1 MPSDRARVSYDPTRQ
16 YRSVVAQQ
24 GRVQLEADW
33 NEAQTIAAEELRE
46 RILDVVGSIGTPDDG
61 YRVLEEVVPD
71 HPFDFEVME
80 GTMYVGGERVFL
92 PERVRYGDQEE
103 WLDRAG
109 DPLWVTPGTAWRQ
122 ESQYGAD
129 QTVQQTPEQD
139 NQKQKQDNQREFV
152 YLFLREQ
159 EVSAVEDP
167 ALKDVA
173 LGGPDTTQRT
183 RLIQRIVRRGT
194 EQDNCYGALGEALEA
209 WKKRGLEFDPETMR
223 LKSAGELKV
232 CFTQVVTVPDLCEP
246 EARGGYLGAD
256 NQLIR
261 IQISGVGQDGK
272 PRIVWGFDNGYFM
285 YRVIVESPDGQ
296 TLRLISR
303 PVDDYHMPRVGQAV
317 EVLRSAARL
326 TDEDYIASATG
337 VVFTLDDAYD
347 PGDQTVRLPDPLPPE
362 YEDDDET
369 PVLFL
374 RVWEREEVVTPGEP
388 IELKTDK
395 QSTGLQVILRADNDV
410 FHVGANWEIAV
421 RPNTPDKVYPRRYLK
436 DFQPPDGPREW
447 VCPLALIEWEQQYD
461 EKEQDFSLSIV
472 EDCRNP
478 FCNLVELER
487 CTGCCEEGRRL
498 REELREKEPRPVS
511 NALPEG
517 ERNMQERIARLESA
531 LERTE
536 RRAAEAVT
544 AADSV
549 RDLESRLRDV
559 QDKVEQLIV
568 AFEDASQRDVAEAEA
583 PQPEA
588 LPTAPPPAETPQPES
603 SEINATYPARSR
615 AQELG
620 VDLAEVEGTGP
631 GGRITLEDVRRFYA
645 REREGS

>member
-1 MPSDRARVSYDPTRQ
+1 MPSDRARLSYDPTRQ

-33 NEAQTIAAEELRE
+33 NEAQSIAAEELRE
-46 RILDVVGSIGTPDDG
+46 RILDVVGPSGTPDDG
-61 YRVLEEVVPD
+61 YRVLEQVVPD

-92 PERVRYGDQEE
+92 PEHVRYGDQEE

-109 DPLWVTPGTAWRQ
+109 DPWWVTPGTAWRQ

-139 NQKQKQDNQREFV
+139 NQKQKQDNQRELV

-194 EQDNCYGALGEALEA
+194 EQPNCDWALDEAIEA
-209 WKKRGLEFDPETMR
+209 WKKKGLEFDPETMR

-232 CFTQVVTVPDLCEP
+232 SFTQVVTVPDLCEP

-261 IQISGVGQDGK
+261 IQVSGDGQDGK
-272 PRIVWGFDNGYFM
+272 PPRIVWGFDNGYFM
-285 YRVIVESPDGQ
+285 YRVTVESPDGQ

-303 PVDDYHMPRVGQAV
+303 PVDDYHMPRAGQAV

-347 PGDQTVRLPDPLPPE
+347 PGDQIVRLPDPLPPE
-362 YEDDDET
+362 YEDDET

-374 RVWEREEVVTPGEP
+374 RVWEREEILTPGEP

-421 RPNTPDKVYPRRYLK
+421 RPNTPNKVYPRRYLE

-461 EKEQDFSLSIV
+461 EKEQDVSLRIV
-472 EDCRNP
+472 EDCRHP

-487 CTGCCEEGRRL
+487 WTGCSEEEGRL
-498 REELREKEPRPVS
+498 REELREKRLQGVTGGWPK
-511 NALPEG
+511 G
-517 ERNMQERIARLESA
+517 ERSMQERMTRLESA
-531 LERTE
+531 VARTE
-536 RRAAEAVT
+536 RGVAEALT
-544 AADSV
+544 ADSIS
-549 RDLESRLRDV
+549 DLERELADV
-559 QDKVEQLIV
+559 QNVLGTLIARVENV
-568 AFEDASQRDVAEAEA
+568 SQSGVVQPEVPPEAPQQEVSPAEA
-583 PQPEA
+583 PQPEEPQVNA
-588 LPTAPPPAETPQPES
+588 SEAARREAEE
-603 SEINATYPARSR
+603 R
-615 AQELG
+615 G
-620 VDLAEVEGTGP
+620 VDLAEVEGTGQN
-631 GGRITLEDVRRFYA
+631 GRIRVEDVRRHDA
-645 REREGS
+645 RERGGS